1 MDKQALRERQLD
13 LAQQV
18 RIPQSSRQ
26 DLALNP
32 GDWVFTTDVQY
43 QGDIGAVAVDVL
55 RWPNE
60 PVGTVIKTYEVTVP
74 YAPGFFAFREGP
86 LLVNALEDIA
96 REFNRYPKVI
106 ITDGHGTNHPRQFG
120 LACWLGVTTGYPV
133 IGLAKDTLLPYTG
146 ELPPEQ
152 GAALPV
158 LLDEKVVG
166 HALRTRKNVKPVFVS
181 AGHKVSQGIALETVK
196 QLMGQYRNIEPMRRA
211 DQAARQAFRG

>member
-18 RIPQSSRQ
+18 RIPQSPRQ
-26 DLALNP
+26 DLKLKL

-43 QGDIGAVAVDVL
+43 KEDIGAVAVDVL
-55 RWPNE
+55 RWPDE
-60 PVGTVIKTYEVTVP
+60 SLGTVVKTYAVTVP

-120 LACWLGVTTGYPV
+120 LACWLGVTTGYPA
-133 IGLAKDTLLPYTG
+133 IGLAKDTLLPYDG
-146 ELPPEQ
+146 ALPPEQ
-152 GAALPV
+152 GAALPIT
-158 LLDEKVVG
+158 LNEKIVG
-166 HALRTRKNVKPVFVS
+166 YALRTREQVKPVFVS
-181 AGHKVSQGIALETVK
+181 AGHKVSQFTALHTVQ
-196 QLMGQYRNIEPMRRA
+196 QLIGKYRNIEPMRRA
-211 DQAARQAFRG
+211 DQAARKAVRK